1 MRKEAGVTQRKIET
15 TRRPSDRIER
25 ARVDKF
31 SARRIELAEAALETL
46 AELGYARTSL
56 REIAQ
61 KSEFTHGVLHY
72 YFSDKVDLICC
83 CVRHYKAKCVTRYD
97 QITSAA
103 QSREELMKGFL
114 EKLGETVRDEA
125 QMHRLW
131 YDLRSQSLFEEAFR
145 DDVAEIDKSLEDMVW
160 RVASRFASLGGR
172 QPIVSRGP
180 SMRCLMGFPRAAGH
194 LWRSHCNRRPAG
206 RSRTPAP
213 DQRSCAGRYAFLHAT
228 RITSA
233 AAFARKRSSRRRP
246 ALSRTPAALGLRLA
260 QPRFQRREIR
270 RVAGPPHPRGL
281 RPRFRIEFG
290 RTSRICVRS

>member
-1 MRKEAGVTQRKIET
+1 MISQDASEHYSCRGEAAIWSLEVRRESGVTRRKAET
-15 TRRPSDRIER
+15 TRRPSRPLDRIER

-31 SARRIELAEAALETL
+31 SARRIELAEAALVTL

-97 QITSAA
+97 QVTSAA
-103 QSREELMKGFL
+103 QSRDELMKGFL

-145 DDVAEIDKSLEDMVW
+145 NDVAEIDKSLEDMVW
-160 RVASRFASLGGR
+160 RIASRFAALGGR
-172 QPIVSRGP
+172 KPAISRGALYALFDGLFQ
-180 SMRCLMGFPRAAGH
+180 RCLLRHLSGDHRAIAD
-194 LWRSHCNRRPAG
+194 L
-206 RSRTPAP
+206 
-213 DQRSCAGRYAFLHAT
+213 LEEVE
-228 RITSA
+228 
-233 AAFARKRSSRRRP
+233 
-246 ALSRTPAALGLRLA
+246 RLL
-260 QPRFQRREIR
+260 PT
-270 RVAGPPHPRGL
+270 VA
-281 RPRFRIEFG
+281 
-290 RTSRICVRS
+290 

>member
-1 MRKEAGVTQRKIET
+1 LCGYRVDRQSFALGADLIYSSATKADTAVTSTVRPALGCTTAT
-15 TRRPSDRIER
+15 TRSPH
-25 ARVDKF
+25 F

-103 QSREELMKGFL
+103 QSRDELMRGFL

-125 QMHRLW
+125 RMHRLW

-145 DDVAEIDKSLEDMVW
+145 DDVAEIDQSLEDMVW

-172 QPIVSRGP
+172 QPIVSRGALYALFDGLFQ
-180 SMRCLMGFPRAAGH
+180 RCLLRH
-194 LWRSHCNRRPAG
+194 LPG
-206 RSRTPAP
+206 
-213 DQRSCAGRYAFLHAT
+213 D
-228 RITSA
+228 
-233 AAFARKRSSRRRP
+233 RK
-246 ALSRTPAALGLRLA
+246 AIADLREEVEHLL
-260 QPRFQRREIR
+260 PT
-270 RVAGPPHPRGL
+270 VA
-281 RPRFRIEFG
+281 
-290 RTSRICVRS
+290 

>member
-1 MRKEAGVTQRKIET
+1 VRRAAGVTQRKIET
-15 TRRPSDRIER
+15 TRRPGRPSDRIER

-103 QSREELMKGFL
+103 QSRDELMKGFL
-114 EKLGETVRDEA
+114 EKLG
-125 QMHRLW
+125 
-131 YDLRSQSLFEEAFR
+131 
-145 DDVAEIDKSLEDMVW
+145 DVAEIDKSLEDMVW

-172 QPIVSRGP
+172 QPVVSRGALYALFDGLFQ
-180 SMRCLMGFPRAAGH
+180 RCLLRH
-194 LWRSHCNRRPAG
+194 LSG
-206 RSRTPAP
+206 
-213 DQRSCAGRYAFLHAT
+213 D
-228 RITSA
+228 
-233 AAFARKRSSRRRP
+233 RK
-246 ALSRTPAALGLRLA
+246 AIADLREEVERLL
-260 QPRFQRREIR
+260 PT
-270 RVAGPPHPRGL
+270 VA
-281 RPRFRIEFG
+281 
-290 RTSRICVRS
+290 